1 MTEIWKELEQFP
13 KYKFSNTGKVWS
25 KIQKRELSLKPEE
38 AGYVKV
44 KLYTH
49 EGNRIPVRVHR
60 LIALTFIP
68 NPENKKTVNH
78 KNHNRA
84 DNRVENLEWATAA
97 EQNNHKKTQSKEV
110 SRLKN
115 SRAVWR
121 CSLDGQKIELYET
134 ALDAIKWVRE
144 NTEYKGCVKTAIS
157 AVCLNKR
164 KTAYGYKWI
173 YDTSEENIFEN
184 EVWKDIPKE
193 LIRGRL
199 DYQISDKGRI
209 KNPKGKFL
217 KGFENNGYRRV
228 SLGQSKYSIHLLVA
242 QVFLPNFYNKPFV
255 NHKDHDKSNCK
266 LYNLEWVTPSEN
278 SIAAVK
284 HYSSKKD

>member
-97 EQNNHKKTQSKEV
+97 EQNNHKK
-110 SRLKN
+110 LN
-115 SRAVWR
+115 
-121 CSLDGQKIELYET
+121 QK
-134 ALDAIKWVRE
+134 
-144 NTEYKGCVKTAIS
+144 
-157 AVCLNKR
+157 
-164 KTAYGYKWI
+164 
-173 YDTSEENIFEN
+173 
-184 EVWKDIPKE
+184 
-193 LIRGRL
+193 
-199 DYQISDKGRI
+199 
-209 KNPKGKFL
+209 
-217 KGFENNGYRRV
+217 
-228 SLGQSKYSIHLLVA
+228 
-242 QVFLPNFYNKPFV
+242 
-255 NHKDHDKSNCK
+255 K
-266 LYNLEWVTPSEN
+266 L
-278 SIAAVK
+278 A
-284 HYSSKKD
+284 D